1 MDDLRKPSTKVL
13 LEESVLNLDLIKKDF
28 IKIRSDLK
36 DIIKY
41 ISIQKI
47 NEEQLKR
54 GRNLE
59 ESNEGWWWWL

>member
-13 LEESVLNLDLIKKDF
+13 LEESVLNLDLIKKDI

>member
-13 LEESVLNLDLIKKDF
+13 LEESVLNLDLIKKDI

-59 ESNEGWWWWL
+59 EANEGWWWWL